1 LTLPGVWLLF
11 ALALGLDL
19 PSAAAA
25 TDLPPDWTLE
35 STGGEK
41 VSFHEQLARGPV
53 VVSFWATWCKPCLK
67 ELPHLDRLAAAFA
80 GQVTVLAVSTDASKS
95 VAKVAP
101 FIQAQGYRNLTV
113 LLDPG
118 AELQN
123 LLQVGSVVPFL
134 VVFDQQGREI
144 YRHLGYK
151 DGDEIELERRLS
163 EAVAGRVL
171 STAAAGRPG
180 WAEAVTATDRFE
192 YSYSSATRREIFENW
207 LDASYQFGGF
217 RTGILL
223 NGQAPGEEGER
234 RNDIRHRF
242 LEFSSGAVEVR
253 AGHFY
258 GLYGRGLVFNAY
270 EDRTVR
276 VDTRLDGVAVRYRRD
291 RLGAAAFSGS
301 PAARS
306 LDLRAFDVEYNPV
319 GTLHVAATGLTYR
332 PDTFEADDG
341 KVHRENVSAVRLRE
355 NFTFGDFYV
364 EQGWKTG
371 YDFDPFDDGTDA
383 GKALYANLNLYRGPF
398 SASWEFSDYNRFEVV
413 SRADGVT
420 ALNRPP
426 ALASEFAWTLLN
438 RAPHTLN
445 ANDEEGRKLDLTYA
459 NPSGWSLLASGADIE
474 RHDGATIYQ
483 LGYISAAKD
492 RLGDF
497 RLLGAFG
504 YQDSDGLRQTVAG
517 EVTWL
522 ATPTRSLTLQAEQQH
537 VRVGGGPGFDLGAYD
552 QQWLK
557 LEYETAPRWAV
568 AAILELNDKYD
579 AQRSPGE
586 PAGPFPATQVT
597 YTLSRG
603 GNLNLWFGQRQS
615 GFLCSGGVCKF
626 EPEFEGVE
634 FFGAVRY

>member
-1 LTLPGVWLLF
+1 
-11 ALALGLDL
+11 
-19 PSAAAA
+19 
-25 TDLPPDWTLE
+25 
-35 STGGEK
+35 
-41 VSFHEQLARGPV
+41 
-53 VVSFWATWCKPCLK
+53 
-67 ELPHLDRLAAAFA
+67 
-80 GQVTVLAVSTDASKS
+80 
-95 VAKVAP
+95 
-101 FIQAQGYRNLTV
+101 
-113 LLDPG
+113 
-118 AELQN
+118 
-123 LLQVGSVVPFL
+123 
-134 VVFDQQGREI
+134 
-144 YRHLGYK
+144 
-151 DGDEIELERRLS
+151 
-163 EAVAGRVL
+163 
-171 STAAAGRPG
+171 
-180 WAEAVTATDRFE
+180 
-192 YSYSSATRREIFENW
+192 
-207 LDASYQFGGF
+207 
-217 RTGILL
+217 
-223 NGQAPGEEGER
+223 
-234 RNDIRHRF
+234 
-242 LEFSSGAVEVR
+242 
-253 AGHFY
+253 
-258 GLYGRGLVFNAY
+258 LYGRGLVFNAY